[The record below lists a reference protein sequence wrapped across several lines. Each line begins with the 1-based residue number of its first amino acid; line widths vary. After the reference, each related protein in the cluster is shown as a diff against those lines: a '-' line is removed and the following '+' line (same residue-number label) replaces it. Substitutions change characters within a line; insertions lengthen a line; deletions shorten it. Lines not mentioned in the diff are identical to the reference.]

1 MTEENKP
8 LIRKVVFAALLIIT
22 SLSLLS
28 SYNIARRYEALQVKY
43 VNQSE
48 DYRQLGKTHASM
60 TDQYWLIQQ
69 ELLKQKQ

>member
-8 LIRKVVFAALLIIT
+8 TIRKVVFAALLIIT
-22 SLSLLS
+22 SISLLS

-48 DYRQLGKTHASM
+48 DYRELGKTHASM

-69 ELLKQKQ
+69 ELLKRHQ

>member
-8 LIRKVVFAALLIIT
+8 TIRKIVFAALLIIT
-22 SLSLLS
+22 SISLLS

-48 DYRQLGKTHASM
+48 DYRELGKTHASM

>member
-1 MTEENKP
+1 MKEENKP
-8 LIRKVVFAALLIIT
+8 TIRKIVFAALIIIT
-22 SLSLLS
+22 SISLLN
-28 SYNIARRYEALQVKY
+28 SYNIGRRYEALQVKY

-60 TDQYWLIQQ
+60 TDQYWLVQQ

>member
-8 LIRKVVFAALLIIT
+8 TIRKIVFAALLIIT
-22 SLSLLS
+22 SISLLCG
-28 SYNIARRYEALQVKY
+28 YNISRRYEELQVKY

>member
-8 LIRKVVFAALLIIT
+8 TIRKIVFAALLIIT
-22 SLSLLS
+22 SISLLS

-48 DYRQLGKTHASM
+48 DYRELGKTHASM

-69 ELLKQKQ
+69 ELLKQQH

>member
-8 LIRKVVFAALLIIT
+8 TIRKIVFAALLIIT
-22 SLSLLS
+22 SISLLN

-48 DYRQLGKTHASM
+48 DYRELGKTHASM

>member
-8 LIRKVVFAALLIIT
+8 TIRKIVFAALLIIT
-22 SLSLLS
+22 SISLLNA
-28 SYNIARRYEALQVKY
+28 YNIGRRYEELQVKY

-69 ELLKQKQ
+69 DILKRQQ

>member
-8 LIRKVVFAALLIIT
+8 TIRKIVFAALLIIT
-22 SLSLLS
+22 SISLLN

-60 TDQYWLIQQ
+60 TDQYWLVQQ
-69 ELLKQKQ
+69 ELLKQQQ

>member
-8 LIRKVVFAALLIIT
+8 TIRKIVFAALLIIT
-22 SLSLLS
+22 SISLLNA
-28 SYNIARRYEALQVKY
+28 YNIGRRYEELHVKY

-60 TDQYWLIQQ
+60 TDQYWLVQQ
-69 ELLKQKQ
+69 ELLKRQQ

>member
-8 LIRKVVFAALLIIT
+8 TIRKIVFAALLIIT
-22 SLSLLS
+22 SVSLLS
-28 SYNIARRYEALQVKY
+28 GFNISRRYEALQVKY

-48 DYRQLGKTHASM
+48 DYRELGKTHASM

>member
-8 LIRKVVFAALLIIT
+8 TIRKIVFAALLIIT
-22 SLSLLS
+22 SISLLS

-60 TDQYWLIQQ
+60 TDQYWLVQQ
-69 ELLKQKQ
+69 ELLKRQQ

>member
-8 LIRKVVFAALLIIT
+8 TIRKIVFAALLIIT
-22 SLSLLS
+22 SISLLN
-28 SYNIARRYEALQVKY
+28 SYNIGRRYEALQVKY

-60 TDQYWLIQQ
+60 TDQYWLVQQ
-69 ELLKQKQ
+69 ELLKQQQ

>member
-8 LIRKVVFAALLIIT
+8 TIRKIVFAALLIIT
-22 SLSLLS
+22 SISLMCG
-28 SYNIARRYEALQVKY
+28 YNISRRYEALQVKY

>member
-8 LIRKVVFAALLIIT
+8 TIRKIVFAALLIIT
-22 SLSLLS
+22 SISLLS

-60 TDQYWLIQQ
+60 TDQYWLVQQ

>member
-8 LIRKVVFAALLIIT
+8 TIRKMVFAALLIIT
-22 SLSLLS
+22 SISLLS

>member
-8 LIRKVVFAALLIIT
+8 TIRKIVFAALLIIT
-22 SLSLLS
+22 SISLLS

>member
-8 LIRKVVFAALLIIT
+8 TIRKVVFAALLIIT
-22 SLSLLS
+22 SISLLS

-60 TDQYWLIQQ
+60 TDQYWLVQQ
-69 ELLKQKQ
+69 ELLKQQQ

>member
-8 LIRKVVFAALLIIT
+8 TIRKIVFAALLIIT
-22 SLSLLS
+22 SISLLS

-48 DYRQLGKTHASM
+48 DYRQLEKTHASM

>member
-8 LIRKVVFAALLIIT
+8 TIRKIVFAALLIIT
-22 SLSLLS
+22 SISLLN
-28 SYNIARRYEALQVKY
+28 SYNIARRYETLQVKY

>member
-1 MTEENKP
+1 MTKENKP
-8 LIRKVVFAALLIIT
+8 TIRKIVFAALLIIT
-22 SLSLLS
+22 SISLMS

-60 TDQYWLIQQ
+60 TDQYWLVQQ

>member
-1 MTEENKP
+1 MIEENKP
-8 LIRKVVFAALLIIT
+8 TIRKIVFAALLIIT
-22 SLSLLS
+22 SISLLN

-60 TDQYWLIQQ
+60 TDQYWLVQQ

>member
-8 LIRKVVFAALLIIT
+8 TIRKIVFATLLIIT
-22 SLSLLS
+22 SISLLN

-48 DYRQLGKTHASM
+48 DYRELGKTHASM

>member
-1 MTEENKP
+1 MTEENKAT
-8 LIRKVVFAALLIIT
+8 IRKIVFAALLIIT
-22 SLSLLS
+22 SISLLS

-48 DYRQLGKTHASM
+48 DYRELGKTHASM

>member
-1 MTEENKP
+1 MTDENKP
-8 LIRKVVFAALLIIT
+8 TIRKIVFAALLIIT
-22 SLSLLS
+22 SISLLS

-60 TDQYWLIQQ
+60 TDQYWLVQQ

>member
-8 LIRKVVFAALLIIT
+8 TIRKIVFAALLIIT
-22 SLSLLS
+22 SISLLS
-28 SYNIARRYEALQVKY
+28 SYNTARRYEALQVKY

-60 TDQYWLIQQ
+60 TDQYWLVQQ
-69 ELLKQKQ
+69 ELLKQQQ

>member
-8 LIRKVVFAALLIIT
+8 TIRKIVFAALLIIT
-22 SLSLLS
+22 SISLLS

-60 TDQYWLIQQ
+60 TDQYWLVQQ
-69 ELLKQKQ
+69 ELLKQQQ

>member
-1 MTEENKP
+1 MTDENKP
-8 LIRKVVFAALLIIT
+8 TIRKIVFAALLIIT
-22 SLSLLS
+22 SISLLS

-69 ELLKQKQ
+69 ELLKQHQ

>member
-8 LIRKVVFAALLIIT
+8 TIRKIVFAVLLIIT
-22 SLSLLS
+22 SISLLN

-48 DYRQLGKTHASM
+48 DYRELGKTHASM

-69 ELLKQKQ
+69 ELLKQQQ

>member
-8 LIRKVVFAALLIIT
+8 TIRKIVFAALLIIT
-22 SLSLLS
+22 SISLLIS
-28 SYNIARRYEALQVKY
+28 FNIARRYEDLQVKY

-60 TDQYWLIQQ
+60 TDQYWLVQQ

>member
-8 LIRKVVFAALLIIT
+8 TIRKIVFAALLIIT
-22 SLSLLS
+22 SISLLS
-28 SYNIARRYEALQVKY
+28 SYNIARRYEDLQVKY

-60 TDQYWLIQQ
+60 TDQYWLVQQ
-69 ELLKQKQ
+69 ELLKQQQ

>member
-1 MTEENKP
+1 MTEKNKP
-8 LIRKVVFAALLIIT
+8 TIRKVVFIALILIT
-22 SLSLLS
+22 SISLLS
-28 SYNIARRYEALQVKY
+28 GYNISRRYEALQVKY
-43 VNQSE
+43 VDQSE

>member
-8 LIRKVVFAALLIIT
+8 TIRKIVFAALLIIT
-22 SLSLLS
+22 SISLLN

-60 TDQYWLIQQ
+60 TDQYWLVQQ
-69 ELLKQKQ
+69 ELLKRQQ

>member
-1 MTEENKP
+1 MIEENKP
-8 LIRKVVFAALLIIT
+8 TIRKIVFAALLIIT
-22 SLSLLS
+22 SISLLS

-48 DYRQLGKTHASM
+48 DYRELGKTHASM